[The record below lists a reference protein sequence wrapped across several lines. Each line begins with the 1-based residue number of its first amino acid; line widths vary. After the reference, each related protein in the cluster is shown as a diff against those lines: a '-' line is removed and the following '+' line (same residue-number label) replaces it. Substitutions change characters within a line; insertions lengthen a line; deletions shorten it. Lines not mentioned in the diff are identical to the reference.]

1 MGLLVEDLLLLAR
14 LDQQRPL
21 EQHPVDLLAIASD
34 TVHDAQR
41 VDPQRSIALE
51 AQTGVPPVVTGD
63 EARLRQV
70 LSNLMG
76 NALTHT
82 PAGTPITVTVT
93 SDDGAGIA
101 AVAVADAGP
110 GLSDDE
116 AAHVFERFYRAD
128 PARNRN
134 AGGTG
139 LGLSIVAGLV
149 AAHGGRVSVDSAPGD
164 GATFRVELPLAGS
177 DATTATN

>member
-1 MGLLVEDLLLLAR
+1 VFG
-14 LDQQRPL
+14 
-21 EQHPVDLLAIASD
+21 
-34 TVHDAQR
+34 
-41 VDPQRSIALE
+41 
-51 AQTGVPPVVTGD
+51 
-63 EARLRQV
+63 
-70 LSNLMG
+70 NLMG

-93 SDDGAGIA
+93 SDVDAGLA

-110 GLSDDE
+110 GLSDEE

-128 PARNRN
+128 PARSRN

-149 AAHGGRVSVDSAPGD
+149 AAHGGAVSVDSARGD
-164 GATFRVELPLAGS
+164 GATFRVDLPLA
-177 DATTATN
+177 ATAG

>member
-1 MGLLVEDLLLLAR
+1 MTALVEDLLLLAR

-21 EQHPVDLLAIASD
+21 EQHPVDLLAIAGD

-41 VDPQRSIALE
+41 VDPERSIALE
-51 AQTGVPPVVTGD
+51 AHTGVPPIVTGD

-70 LSNLMG
+70 FSNLMG

-82 PAGTPITVTVT
+82 PGGTPITVTVT
-93 SDDGAGIA
+93 SDLDAG
-101 AVAVADAGP
+101 VATVAIADAGP
-110 GLSDDE
+110 GLSDEE

-139 LGLSIVAGLV
+139 LGLSIVAGLI
-149 AAHGGRVSVDSAPGD
+149 AAHGGRVSVDSARGR
-164 GATFRVELPLAGS
+164 GAAF
-177 DATTATN
+177 